1 MITVQEALEHLFS
14 LISPLDTELVPLA
27 QAAGRVMARD
37 AVATRT
43 QPPFAGSAM
52 DGYGL
57 RADEV
62 AVGAK
67 FKIIGESAAGHGFDG
82 VVGPGEC
89 VRIFTGAPVPE
100 GVDFVVIQEDV
111 DRFVNTIT
119 IESDPG
125 PNANIRPAG
134 NDFPEGYA
142 LSAPRVLAPNEV
154 ALLAAMNIPQVEVYR
169 RPDIAL
175 ISTGDELVMPGDTPG
190 RDQIIVSNTF
200 GLKAL
205 FDSAGARTRIL
216 PIASDDPASVET
228 VFGLAEGADL
238 VITIGGASVG
248 DYDIVGQVAQQLGM
262 EQAFYKVK
270 MRPGKPLMAGRMGEA
285 VMVGLPGNPVSAMV
299 CGNVFVLP
307 MVAAMQ
313 GLPATARARL
323 SAPLAKDIPANG
335 PREHY
340 MRARLED
347 GQITL
352 FDRQDSSLLTVLAQ
366 ANALV
371 VRPPEDGARKAGEQV
386 AYLPI

>member
-1 MITVQEALEHLFS
+1 MITVSEALEHLFS
-14 LISPLDTELVPLA
+14 LVTPLGTETVPLA
-27 QAAGRVMARD
+27 QAVGRVMAED
-37 AVATRT
+37 ATAVRT

-52 DGYGL
+52 DGYGV

-67 FKIIGESAAGHGFDG
+67 FKIIGESAAGRGFDG
-82 VVGPGEC
+82 FVGPGEA

-119 IESDPG
+119 IERDPG
-125 PNANIRPAG
+125 DNANIRPAG
-134 NDFPEGYA
+134 NDFAAGFT
-142 LSAPRVLAPNEV
+142 LTAPRTLSPNEV
-154 ALLAAMNIPQVEVYR
+154 ALLAAMNIPEVTVYR

-190 RDQIIVSNTF
+190 PDQIIVSNTF

-205 FDSAGARTRIL
+205 FDRAGAVTRIL
-216 PIASDDPASVET
+216 PIAKDDPASVET
-228 VFGLAEGADL
+228 VFELAEGADL

-248 DYDIVGQVAQQLGM
+248 DYDIVGQVAQELGM
-262 EQAFYKVK
+262 QQSFYKVK

-285 VMVGLPGNPVSAMV
+285 LMIGLPGNPVSAMV

-307 MVAAMQ
+307 VVDALQ
-313 GLPATARARL
+313 GLPPAARPRQ
-323 SAPLAKDIPANG
+323 SAPLAAAIPSNG

-340 MRARLED
+340 MRGRVEN
-347 GQITL
+347 GRMTV
-352 FDRQDSSLLTVLAQ
+352 FERQDSSLLSVLAE

-371 VRPPEDGARKAGEQV
+371 IRPPEDGARQTGDLVE
-386 AYLPI
+386 YLPI

>member
-1 MITVQEALEHLFS
+1 MITVSEALEHLFS
-14 LISPLDTELVPLA
+14 LVTPLGTETVPLA
-27 QAAGRVMARD
+27 QACGRVMATD
-37 AVATRT
+37 ATAART

-52 DGYGL
+52 DGYGV

-62 AVGAK
+62 TVGAK
-67 FKIIGESAAGHGFDG
+67 FKIIGESAAGRGFDG
-82 VVGPGEC
+82 TVGPGEA

-119 IESDPG
+119 IERDPG
-125 PNANIRPAG
+125 SNANIRPAG
-134 NDFPEGYA
+134 NDFAAGFT
-142 LSAPRVLAPNEV
+142 LTAPRVLTPNET
-154 ALLAAMNIPQVEVYR
+154 ALLAAMNIPEVTVYR

-190 RDQIIVSNTF
+190 PDQIIVSNTF

-205 FDSAGARTRIL
+205 FDRAGAVTRIM
-216 PIASDDPASVET
+216 PIAKDDPASVET

-262 EQAFYKVK
+262 QQSFYKVK
-270 MRPGKPLMAGRMGEA
+270 MRPGKPLMAGRMGDA
-285 VMVGLPGNPVSAMV
+285 LMIGLPGNPVSAMV

-307 MVAAMQ
+307 VIDALQ
-313 GLPATARARL
+313 GLPATARPRQ
-323 SAPLAKDIPANG
+323 SAPLAAPIPSNG

-340 MRARLED
+340 MRGRVEN
-347 GQITL
+347 GRMTV
-352 FDRQDSSLLTVLAQ
+352 FDRQDSSLLTVLAE
-366 ANALV
+366 ANALI
-371 VRPPEDGARKAGEQV
+371 VRPPEDGAHEAGDVVE
-386 AYLPI
+386 YLPL

>member
-1 MITVQEALEHLFS
+1 MITVSEALEHLFS
-14 LISPLDTELVPLA
+14 LVTPLGTETVPLA
-27 QAAGRVMARD
+27 QAVGRVIAED
-37 AVATRT
+37 ATAVRT

-52 DGYGL
+52 DGYGV

-67 FKIIGESAAGHGFDG
+67 FKIIGESAAGRGFDG
-82 VVGPGEC
+82 FVGPGEA

-119 IESDPG
+119 IERDPG
-125 PNANIRPAG
+125 DNANIRPAG
-134 NDFPEGYA
+134 NDFAVGFT
-142 LSAPRVLAPNEV
+142 LTAPRVLSPNEV
-154 ALLAAMNIPQVEVYR
+154 ALLAAMNIPEVTVYR

-190 RDQIIVSNTF
+190 PDQIIVSNTF

-205 FDSAGARTRIL
+205 FDRAGAVTRIL
-216 PIASDDPASVET
+216 PIAKDDPASVET
-228 VFGLAEGADL
+228 VFELAEGADL
-238 VITIGGASVG
+238 VVTIGGASVG
-248 DYDIVGQVAQQLGM
+248 DYDIVGQVAQELGM
-262 EQAFYKVK
+262 QQSFYKVK

-285 VMVGLPGNPVSAMV
+285 LMIGLPGNPVSAMV

-307 MVAAMQ
+307 VIDALQ
-313 GLPATARARL
+313 GLPPAARPRL
-323 SAPLAKDIPANG
+323 SAPLAAAIPSNG

-340 MRARLED
+340 MRGRVEN
-347 GQITL
+347 GRMTV
-352 FDRQDSSLLTVLAQ
+352 FERQDSSLLSVLAE

-371 VRPPEDGARKAGEQV
+371 IRPPEDGARQTGDLVE
-386 AYLPI
+386 YLPI